1 MPTTDEL
8 NVAKSEVEA
17 ELFKRLKDAV
27 AGDNVESAARW
38 ASVYALLEGYGIGG
52 AR

>member
-8 NVAKSEVEA
+8 NTAKSEVQA

-27 AGDNVESAARW
+27 SGDNVESATRW
-38 ASVYALLEGYGIGG
+38 ATVYALLEGYGIGG